1 MDEVLARRAW
11 GADCVCGFRVPDLAA
26 LRCTIRNAAA
36 PVVVVAASVS
46 AGRARESAACIETV
60 RGAFAFA
67 GAARND
73 SRGVADT
80 IRVCGSHGFSEPFA
94 RCPGIHATLY
104 PRPLRWCALRCHAPA
119 TVARSDSRGFS
130 GAIKLG
136 PPCKGKAEPGCPP
149 TSPYRNL

>member
-104 PRPLRWCALRCHAPA
+104 PRPLRCSPFRSPPPAPFP
-119 TVARSDSRGFS
+119 RSH
-130 GAIKLG
+130 
-136 PPCKGKAEPGCPP
+136 
-149 TSPYRNL
+149 SPDFPLPLNL

>member
-11 GADCVCGFRVPDLAA
+11 GGDCVWRFRVPDLAA

-67 GAARND
+67 RAARND

-94 RCPGIHATLY
+94 PCPGTPATLS
-104 PRPLRWCALRCHAPA
+104 PPPLRCGSF
-119 TVARSDSRGFS
+119 RSHTLPRHDR
-130 GAIKLG
+130 
-136 PPCKGKAEPGCPP
+136 P
-149 TSPYRNL
+149 